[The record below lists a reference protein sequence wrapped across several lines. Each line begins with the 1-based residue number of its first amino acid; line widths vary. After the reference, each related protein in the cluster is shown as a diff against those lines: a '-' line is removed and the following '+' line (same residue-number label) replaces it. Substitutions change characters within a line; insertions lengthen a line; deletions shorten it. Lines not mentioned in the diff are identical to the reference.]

1 MKIND
6 NINRLLLLLICLGT
20 LLCCLPFAAS
30 ANESEENIWGDIKWS
45 TDGDTLTISPV
56 NGTAAM
62 PDAESYNKTPWYSYR
77 RDLITVVINEGI
89 THIGDYA
96 FYGFENIRTV
106 CDSAYANS
114 KGYNFYILK
123 YPSTLKSFGKA
134 AFENCSALYD
144 IVFPNRLY
152 ALIRRGNTGL
162 RVQRLC
168 KACQNHNTA
177 EPKRK
182 GQSPGRNKQNRQ
194 SCLFWL
200 RKAGFAL
207 PNIEDS
213 V

>member
-96 FYGFENIRTV
+96 FYFLDFDEDVLLEEFWTK
-106 CDSAYANS
+106 YS
-114 KGYNFYILK
+114 KEEEQGYYEGL
-123 YPSTLKSFGKA
+123 LKS
-134 AFENCSALYD
+134 N
-144 IVFPNRLY
+144 
-152 ALIRRGNTGL
+152 
-162 RVQRLC
+162 
-168 KACQNHNTA
+168 
-177 EPKRK
+177 
-182 GQSPGRNKQNRQ
+182 
-194 SCLFWL
+194 
-200 RKAGFAL
+200 
-207 PNIEDS
+207 
-213 V
+213 

>member
-1 MKIND
+1 MKL
-6 NINRLLLLLICLGT
+6 NIYRLLSLLICLGI

-77 RDLITVVINEGI
+77 RDLIAVVINEGI

-114 KGYNFYILK
+114 KGYNFYIIK
-123 YPSTLKSFGKA
+123 CFIKEIP
-134 AFENCSALYD
+134 CR
-144 IVFPNRLY
+144 PM
-152 ALIRRGNTGL
+152 GL
-162 RVQRLC
+162 ML
-168 KACQNHNTA
+168 
-177 EPKRK
+177 
-182 GQSPGRNKQNRQ
+182 
-194 SCLFWL
+194 
-200 RKAGFAL
+200 
-207 PNIEDS
+207 
-213 V
+213 